1 MDLQLK
7 DKLII
12 VTGGAK
18 GIGQAIAEVL
28 AKEGAIPFII
38 GRNEADN
45 LKTVQ
50 AIEASGGKA
59 FQIASELTKPDE
71 CKRAVASILEK
82 TGRIDGVGNNARVN
96 DGGKL

>member
-7 DKLII
+7 DKVII

-38 GRNEADN
+38 GRNESDN
-45 LKTVQ
+45 LKTVK
-50 AIEASGGKA
+50 AIEAAGGKA
-59 FQIASELTKPDE
+59 FQVAAELTEPEE
-71 CKRAVASILEK
+71 CEK
-82 TGRIDGVGNNARVN
+82 AISDNFETNRKD
-96 DGGKL
+96 